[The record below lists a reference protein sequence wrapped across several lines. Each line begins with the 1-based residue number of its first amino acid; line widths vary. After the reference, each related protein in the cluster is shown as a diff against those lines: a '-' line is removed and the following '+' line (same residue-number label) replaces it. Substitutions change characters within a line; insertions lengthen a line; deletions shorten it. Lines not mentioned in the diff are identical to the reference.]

1 MLLVFFFVV
10 LFCFFFVFF
19 LLLLVYLFLE
29 VFQLFMLLGKVL
41 VDFLKCFGCSV
52 LTSLIGVF

>member
-1 MLLVFFFVV
+1 MLLLVCCLFF
-10 LFCFFFVFF
+10 LFCFL

-41 VDFLKCFGCSV
+41 IHFLKCFGCSV
-52 LTSLIGVF
+52 LTTLIGVF